1 MQPLVNESLTLDLV
15 CQEFESWRQTREKRC
30 PIPEKLWQAAES
42 LYPRYSLYN
51 ISKALRLNYT
61 DLKKRI
67 KQKQT
72 ASIPSAIN
80 PAEFIE
86 VNINSPIRPQ
96 ECLVEMEDAFGA
108 KMRMHFKG
116 GARLDLLEF
125 GRIFL
130 SRRS

>member
-1 MQPLVNESLTLDLV
+1 MQQSENEFLNLEEV
-15 CQEFESWRQTREKRC
+15 CQQFEYWRQTRKKRC
-30 PIPEKLWQAAES
+30 PIPQELWQAAET
-42 LYPRYSLYN
+42 LYPEYSLYN

-61 DLKKRI
+61 DLKQRLER
-67 KQKQT
+67 KQP
-72 ASIPSAIN
+72 ASIPSAISR
-80 PAEFIE
+80 AEFIE
-86 VNINSPIRPQ
+86 LNINSPIRPQ